1 MWHDLIFGINGTDK
15 EARLLVSLA
24 KCLND
29 LSYLSK
35 GRLYVNIIG
44 LGFRRVAFDGAD
56 IMKILYTIP
65 LSY

>member
-1 MWHDLIFGINGTDK
+1 MWHDLILGINEIDEET
-15 EARLLVSLA
+15 RFFVSLA
-24 KCLND
+24 KYLND